1 MTPEDMQKLDMKSE
15 HGAMLEAAETLE
27 ALAKIADDPLAYD
40 PVLFDAAYTRAEQ
53 LAHSFCGMMMGLR
66 AAEIAETFRRA
77 VKARKACEKYDLVPK
92 AALESQ
98 QEQIKQLVDELRAA
112 EAKIAAHAS
121 FGPGDIEPPDG
132 TTRRPRVCMCCNAV
146 EGDGRE
152 GCQETYPPV
161 HKWAALEAARGQTTT
176 HASFGPG
183 DPFPDPPP
191 TKPLTPWTAESLRR
205 AYCAHVGGPRLA
217 AWDMLGAQTRRMFEA
232 LAYVAN
238 VRMGIESP

>member
-66 AAEIAETFRRA
+66 AAEIAATFRRA
-77 VKARKACEKYDLVPK
+77 VRARKACEKYDLVPK
-92 AALESQ
+92 AALESRRR
-98 QEQIKQLVDELRAA
+98 LSRASCAA
-112 EAKIAAHAS
+112 EAKMQRMPRLARATLSRLMAPREGRVCACVATQWRVMGA
-121 FGPGDIEPPDG
+121 GPGATHLAIKGHPWPLPRRQTTASAPPADKA
-132 TTRRPRVCMCCNAV
+132 NAV
-146 EGDGRE
+146 DG
-152 GCQETYPPV
+152 Q
-161 HKWAALEAARGQTTT
+161 
-176 HASFGPG
+176 
-183 DPFPDPPP
+183 
-191 TKPLTPWTAESLRR
+191 SLRR

>member
-1 MTPEDMQKLDMKSE
+1 MSLTPEDMHKLDMQSE
-15 HGAMLEAAETLE
+15 HGAMLATAETLE
-27 ALAKIADDPLAYD
+27 ALAKIADDPMAYD

-66 AAEIAETFRRA
+66 AAEIAATFRRA

-92 AALESQ
+92 AALE
-98 QEQIKQLVDELRAA
+98 
-112 EAKIAAHAS
+112 
-121 FGPGDIEPPDG
+121 
-132 TTRRPRVCMCCNAV
+132 
-146 EGDGRE
+146 
-152 GCQETYPPV
+152 
-161 HKWAALEAARGQTTT
+161 AARPQTTT